1 MTAKLFIDTNLL
13 VYAYDISEPEKRI
26 QATNLL
32 NDITDNNLGAI
43 STQVLI
49 EFVNAVTRKIPSPL
63 SPADA
68 YTQVEEMVR
77 VWTVLELRAPIVV
90 EAVRGM
96 RDYGFSIW
104 DAQIWAT
111 ARLNGIS
118 LVLSDDFNNGA
129 QIEGVRFLNPFVSG
143 FDTKAVIQN

>member
-96 RDYGFSIW
+96 RNYGFSIW

>member
-1 MTAKLFIDTNLL
+1 MTANLFIDTNLL
-13 VYAYDISEPEKRI
+13 VYAYDISEPTKRI
-26 QATNLL
+26 QATDLL
-32 NDITDNNLGAI
+32 NEIAGSNLGAI

-49 EFVNAVTRKIPSPL
+49 EFANAITRKIPSPL
-63 SPADA
+63 SPAVA
-68 YTQVEEMVR
+68 CTQVEEMVR

-118 LVLSDDFNNGA
+118 LVLSEDFNNGA

-143 FDTKAVIQN
+143 FDSKAIIQN